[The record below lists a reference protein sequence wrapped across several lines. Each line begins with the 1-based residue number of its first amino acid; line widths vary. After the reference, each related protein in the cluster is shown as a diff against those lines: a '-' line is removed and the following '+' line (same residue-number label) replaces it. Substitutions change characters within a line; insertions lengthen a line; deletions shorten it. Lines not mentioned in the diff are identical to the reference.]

1 MENNKET
8 HWGTSI
14 MYQNIC
20 ECLNGLKKYGE
31 ALEYGEKGRKLMS
44 EIGRLSY
51 FRIILEKAPVILLI
65 VSVLN
70 EFDLNYSNLKYF
82 SFNFPFILIYYWS
95 LKRSGSIGYGLI
107 FLSGLFND
115 VVVGMPIGVSALA
128 YLLICGFSAYLRN
141 ITLRP
146 SLVKDWFFFGF
157 TILVVNSVIYVVV
170 SLFFHIQI
178 IYVDILVNILFT
190 FLLYVIF
197 SNLFDY
203 YQRLVFGAVND

>member
-1 MENNKET
+1 
-8 HWGTSI
+8 
-14 MYQNIC
+14 
-20 ECLNGLKKYGE
+20 
-31 ALEYGEKGRKLMS
+31 MS

-70 EFDLNYSNLKYF
+70 EFDLNYLNLKYF

-115 VVVGMPIGVSALA
+115 VVVGIPIGVSALA

-203 YQRLVFGAVND
+203 YQRLVFGVVNV

>member
-1 MENNKET
+1 
-8 HWGTSI
+8 
-14 MYQNIC
+14 
-20 ECLNGLKKYGE
+20 
-31 ALEYGEKGRKLMS
+31 MS

-51 FRIILEKAPVILLI
+51 FKIILEKAPVILLI

-178 IYVDILVNILFT
+178 IYVDILVNILLT

>member
-1 MENNKET
+1 
-8 HWGTSI
+8 
-14 MYQNIC
+14 
-20 ECLNGLKKYGE
+20 
-31 ALEYGEKGRKLMS
+31 MS

-51 FRIILEKAPVILLI
+51 FKIILEKAPVILLI

-203 YQRLVFGAVND
+203 YQRLVFGGVNV